1 MLVLEDF
8 KRRLGVTRKRRIVKH
23 GADLHLA
30 VCAAFEFGHLREGVE
45 LAKLTVFGGQQPRR
59 QRKTV
64 AAQPF
69 ARGLVYRFEPS
80 LCGL

>member
-8 KRRLGVTRKRRIVKH
+8 KRRLGVARKRRVVKH

-30 VCAAFEFGHLREGVE
+30 IRAAFKFGHLRERVE
-45 LAKLTVFGGQQPRR
+45 LAKLAVFGRQQPRR

-69 ARGLVYRFEPS
+69 ARGLVYCFEPS